1 MGHKVDEKPF
11 LLGGVEILRGTKRQ
25 VEIELPRFYGTPTA
39 LTVHVIRGKRAGPIV
54 FISAA
59 IHGDEL
65 NGIEII
71 RRLRQI
77 HLLDKLKGTLIL
89 VPVVNI
95 YGAMNLT
102 RYLPDRRDLNRNFP
116 GSSKGSLASRVAKTF
131 FDEIVSKCDLGI
143 DLHTAS
149 IHKDNLPQVRTNI
162 NNEYTLMLAL
172 AFEAPVVLHSELR
185 DGSLRAVAQ
194 DHGIPILL
202 YEAGEALR
210 LDEKSIKIGVKGI
223 INVLRAND
231 MLPKVIRKGH
241 RVKKPSLSKSS
252 TWIRAQESGMI
263 QTLKNLGDIVEKDD
277 VIARIEQMFED
288 QGFEVIAPFAG
299 IIIGKTQIP
308 LIHEGDAI
316 FHIAAFE
323 DLKIAEESMES
334 FHHESLMEI
343 PIEDETK
350 I

>member
-1 MGHKVDEKPF
+1 MDRNSFV
-11 LLGGVEILRGTKRQ
+11 LGGIEILRGTKRQ
-25 VEIELPRFYGTPTA
+25 VEIELPSFYGTPTA
-39 LTVHVIRGKRAGPIV
+39 LSVYVIRGKRAGPVV

-77 HLLDKLKGTLIL
+77 HLLDKLKGTLVL

-116 GSSKGSLASRVAKTF
+116 GSSKGSLASRLAKTF
-131 FDEIVSKCDLGI
+131 FDEVISKCDLGI

-149 IHKDNLPQVRTNI
+149 IHKDNLPQIRTNV
-162 NNEYTLMLAL
+162 EDEHTLMLAF
-172 AFEAPVVLHSELR
+172 AFEAPVVLHSTLR

-194 DHGIPILL
+194 EQGIPILL

-210 LDEKSIKIGVKGI
+210 FDEKSIKIGVKGI
-223 INVLRAND
+223 INVLRAYE
-231 MLPKVIRKGH
+231 MLPKSAKKVH
-241 RVKKPSLSKSS
+241 RIKKPVLCKDSA
-252 TWIRAQESGMI
+252 WIRAQESGMI
-263 QTLKNLGDIVEKDD
+263 QTLKNLGEVVEQGD

-288 QGFEVIAPFAG
+288 QGAEVIAPFAG

-316 FHIAAFE
+316 FHIAALD
-323 DLKIAEESMES
+323 DLKTAEERMEP
-334 FHHESLMEI
+334 FHHESLMET
-343 PIEDETK
+343 PLEDETRL
-350 I
+350 

>member
-1 MGHKVDEKPF
+1 MDGNSFV
-11 LLGGVEILRGTKRQ
+11 LGGVEIPRGTKRR
-25 VEIELPRFYGTPTA
+25 VKIELPSFYGTPTA
-39 LTVHVIRGKRAGPIV
+39 LSVHVIRGKRAGPVV

-102 RYLPDRRDLNRNFP
+102 RFLPDRRDLNRNFP
-116 GSSKGSLASRVAKTF
+116 GSSKGSLTSRVAKTF
-131 FDEIVSKCDLGI
+131 FDEIISKCDLGI

-149 IHKDNLPQVRTNI
+149 IHKDNLPQVRTNV
-162 NNEYTLMLAL
+162 EDEHTLMLAL
-172 AFEAPVVLHSELR
+172 AFEAPVVLHSTLR
-185 DGSLRAVAQ
+185 DGSLRAVAEEM
-194 DHGIPILL
+194 GIPILL

-210 LDEKSIKIGVKGI
+210 FDEKSIKIGVKGI
-223 INVLRAND
+223 INVLRANA
-231 MLPKVIRKGH
+231 MLPKAAR
-241 RVKKPSLSKSS
+241 RVQSAKKPVLSKDSA
-252 TWIRAQESGMI
+252 WIRAQESGMV
-263 QTLKNLGDIVEKDD
+263 QTLKKLGDVVEKGD

-288 QGFEVIAPFAG
+288 QGVEVIAPFAG
-299 IIIGKTQIP
+299 VIIGKTQIP
-308 LIHEGDAI
+308 LIHEGDAV
-316 FHIAAFE
+316 FHIAAFD
-323 DLKIAEESMES
+323 DLKVAEERMEP

>member
-1 MGHKVDEKPF
+1 MDEKSF
-11 LLGGVEILRGTKRQ
+11 VLGSVEILRGTKKRI
-25 VEIELPRFYGTPTA
+25 EISLPGFYGTPTS

-71 RRLRQI
+71 SILKQI

-95 YGAMNLT
+95 YGTMNLT

-131 FDEIVSKCDLGI
+131 LDEIVSKCDLGI

-162 NNEYTLMLAL
+162 ENEYTLRLAL
-172 AFEAPVVLHSELR
+172 AFEAPVVLHSTLR

-194 DHGIPILL
+194 DKGVPILL

-210 LDEKSIKIGVKGI
+210 FDEKSIKIGVKGI
-223 INVLRAND
+223 INVLRANE
-231 MLPKVIRKGH
+231 MLPKVTRKSH
-241 RVKKPSLSKSS
+241 RVKKTSISKSS

-263 QTLKNLGDIVEKDD
+263 QTIKNLGDAVQKGE
-277 VIARIEQMFED
+277 VIARIHEMYEN
-288 QGFEVIAPFAG
+288 QGFDVLAPFAG

-316 FHIAAFE
+316 FHIAAFD
-323 DLKIAEESMES
+323 DLKIVEERMEP
-334 FHHESLMEI
+334 FHHESLMET
-343 PIEDETK
+343 PLQDETK

>member
-1 MGHKVDEKPF
+1 MDEHSF
-11 LLGGVEILRGTKRQ
+11 VLGGVEIARGTKRR
-25 VEIELPRFYGTPTA
+25 VEIELPSFYGTPTA
-39 LTVHVIRGKRAGPIV
+39 LSVHVIRGKRAGPVV

-71 RRLRQI
+71 RRLRKI

-131 FDEIVSKCDLGI
+131 FDEVIAKCDLGI

-149 IHKDNLPQVRTNI
+149 IHKDNLPQIRTNI
-162 NNEYTLMLAL
+162 EDEHTLMLAL
-172 AFEAPVVLHSELR
+172 AFEAPVVLHSSLR

-194 DHGIPILL
+194 EQGVPILL

-210 LDEKSIKIGVKGI
+210 FDEKSIKIGFKGI
-223 INVLRAND
+223 IHVLRANG
-231 MLPKVIRKGH
+231 MLPKAARKAQ
-241 RVKKPSLSKSS
+241 RTKKPVLCKDS

-263 QTLKNLGDIVEKDD
+263 QTLKKLGDVVEKGE
-277 VIARIEQMFED
+277 VIARIEQMFEEM
-288 QGFEVIAPFAG
+288 GVEVIAPFAG

-316 FHIAAFE
+316 FHIATFD
-323 DLKIAEESMES
+323 DLKMAEERLEP

-350 I
+350 L

>member
-1 MGHKVDEKPF
+1 LEHKVDEKSF
-11 LLGGVEILRGTKRQ
+11 FLGGIEILRGTKKR
-25 VEIELPRFYGTPTA
+25 VEIALPGFYGTPTS
-39 LTVHVIRGKRAGPIV
+39 LTAHVIRGKRAGPIV

-71 RRLRQI
+71 RRLEQI

-95 YGAMNLT
+95 YGTMNLT

-131 FDEIVSKCDLGI
+131 LDEIVSKCDLGI

-162 NNEYTLMLAL
+162 ENEYTLRLAL
-172 AFEAPVVLHSELR
+172 AFEAPVVLHSALR

-194 DHGIPILL
+194 DRGVPILL

-210 LDEKSIKIGVKGI
+210 FDEKSIKIGVKGI
-223 INVLRAND
+223 INVLRANE
-231 MLPKVIRKGH
+231 MLPKATRKGH
-241 RVKKPSLSKSS
+241 RAKKTSVSKSS
-252 TWIRAQESGMI
+252 TWIRAQESGTI
-263 QTLKNLGDIVEKDD
+263 QTIKNLGDAVQKGE
-277 VIARIEQMFED
+277 VIARIHEMYEN
-288 QGFEVIAPFAG
+288 QGFDVLAPFGG

-316 FHIAAFE
+316 FHIAAFD
-323 DLKIAEESMES
+323 DLKIVEERMEP
-334 FHHESLMEI
+334 FHHESMMET
-343 PIEDETK
+343 PLEDETK

>member
-1 MGHKVDEKPF
+1 MDENSF
-11 LLGGVEILRGTKRQ
+11 VLSGIEIIRGTKRD
-25 VEIELPRFYGTPTA
+25 VEIELPRFYGTPTS
-39 LTVHVIRGKRAGPIV
+39 LSVHVIRGKRAGPVV

-71 RRLRQI
+71 RRLRKI
-77 HLLDKLKGTLIL
+77 HLLDKLRGTLIL

-95 YGAMNLT
+95 YGTMNLT

-116 GSSKGSLASRVAKTF
+116 GSSKGSLTSRVAKTF
-131 FDEIVSKCDLGI
+131 FDEIISKCDLGI
-143 DLHTAS
+143 DLHTGS
-149 IHKDNLPQVRTNI
+149 LHRDNLPQVRTNI
-162 NNEYTLMLAL
+162 EDEHTLMLAL
-172 AFEAPVVLHSELR
+172 AFEAPVVLHSALR

-194 DHGIPILL
+194 EKGIPILL

-210 LDEKSIKIGVKGI
+210 FDEKSIKIGVKGI
-223 INVLRAND
+223 INVLRANE
-231 MLPKVIRKGH
+231 MLPKAVK
-241 RVKKPSLSKSS
+241 RVQRAKKPVLSKDS
-252 TWIRAQESGMI
+252 TWIRAEESGMI
-263 QTLKNLGDIVEKDD
+263 QTLKKLGDVVQKGDM
-277 VIARIEQMFED
+277 IARIEQMFED
-288 QGFEVIAPFAG
+288 QGVEVVAPFAG

-316 FHIAAFE
+316 FHIAAFD
-323 DLKIAEESMES
+323 DLKVAEERLEP

-343 PIEDETK
+343 PVEDETK